1 MQLEQRSE
9 DPGGSRGKMNVTRE
23 SIVSIGSIFKLE
35 AHLAKKTIK
44 Y

>member
-1 MQLEQRSE
+1 MQLEPRSE
-9 DPGGSRGKMNVTRE
+9 DPGGSGGEMNVTQ
-23 SIVSIGSIFKLE
+23 IVSIGSIFKLE